1 MKKLL
6 FLILLFLT
14 ALSLSAA
21 PTSCG
26 GIYYRNTAP
35 DIINTKLLP
44 KTTEICYEQ
53 FAIMHSGLTKTPLWS
68 AEHLTRD
75 MLTKKA
81 KRGDDFMKM
90 LIFDLM
96 REPNSQIMHIQAM
109 TEVT

>member
-1 MKKLL
+1 LKKLL

-81 KRGDDFMKM
+81 KRGDDFHEDAH
-90 LIFDLM
+90 LRLDEGASRTHRLCTFRL
-96 REPNSQIMHIQAM
+96 
-109 TEVT
+109 